1 VTLGVSDRKRA
12 VMGAVLA
19 VGFAFVW
26 QLLLV
31 RCNYEGNW
39 TSLFCTGAN
48 LTQPPALAKENIY
61 LFPHSNGY
69 DGQFYHYVAHDP
81 LFRRGFARY
90 IDGPALRY
98 RRILVPGLVYLMA
111 GGQDRAIDPAFFAL
125 NLFML
130 FVGVYWSC
138 RYVTHFAHHPMWGL
152 LFLLVPA
159 VLISVDRI
167 TVDIAL
173 TALCVGF
180 ALYLK
185 EERPGHLY
193 VLLLLAPLVRET
205 GWLLTAAYCISLLL
219 ERRIFRAVVFASCT
233 APAAAWY
240 AFVHS
245 HTSRSG
251 VEGWFAPV
259 PLAGLLDRVIHPV
272 TYPFLPAVRWTA
284 VVLDECALAA
294 VMLAFVVSFWPPKA
308 KFPVAIRVATILMSV
323 MGIYL
328 GSAAVWSDAFAF
340 GRIFSPLIAL
350 IALEGCWTGR
360 WWGLVPAA
368 LLDPRIGLQLVY
380 QLLKVAQALFG

>member
-1 VTLGVSDRKRA
+1 MTPSVRDRRRPLIA
-12 VMGAVLA
+12 AVLA
-19 VGFAFVW
+19 IGLAFGW
-26 QLLLV
+26 QFLLV
-31 RCNYEGNW
+31 HCNYGSNW

-48 LTQPPALAKENIY
+48 LTQPPELAGENIY
-61 LFPHSNGY
+61 RFANSNGY

-81 LFRRGFARY
+81 LFRRGFRRY

-98 RRILVPGLVYLMA
+98 RRILVPGLAYLIAA
-111 GGQDRAIDPAFFAL
+111 GRERAIDPAFVAVNLLFLFA
-125 NLFML
+125 
-130 FVGVYWSC
+130 GVYWSC

-159 VLISVDRI
+159 VLISIDRI

-180 ALYLK
+180 ALYLR
-185 EERPGHLY
+185 EEKPGHLY
-193 VLLLLAPLVRET
+193 VVLLLAPLVRET
-205 GWLLTAAYCISLLL
+205 GWLLTAAYCVSLLL
-219 ERRIFRAVVFASCT
+219 ERRVVRAALFASCA

-240 AFVHS
+240 VFVHS

-272 TYPFLPAVRWTA
+272 TYPFLPAVRWAA

-294 VMLAFVVSFWPPKA
+294 VMLAFAVSFWPPKG
-308 KFPVAIRVATILMSV
+308 KFPVPIRIAAILMTV
-323 MGIYL
+323 MGICL

-340 GRIFSPLIAL
+340 GRIFSPLMAL

-360 WWGLVPAA
+360 WWSLLPVA
-368 LLDPRIGLQLVY
+368 LLDPRIGLQLAY
-380 QLLKVAQALFG
+380 QLLKVAHAMFG